1 MNASVHNV
9 PDNGREPGG
18 LSADEADALFSRLNS
33 FSNLALAVSGGA
45 DSLCLLV
52 LFDEWR
58 QRNRWDG
65 CAEVLVVDHGLRP
78 ESAAEALFVSD
89 AARRHG
95 LECSTLRWE
104 GIKPVSN
111 VQDAA
116 RRARYGLIAH
126 RIAETGAEAL
136 VLGHHMDDQAETFL
150 DRLTRG
156 SGVSGLSAMAID
168 EPGGPEGL
176 RLLRPFLGVRK
187 NRLEASLRERSR
199 SWCQDPTNDDGKY
212 KRSRLRRIMSLL
224 EDEGLTAE
232 RLAETAGRMRR
243 ARVVL
248 DGAVQDIASR
258 LLENHPAG
266 PARLNRASY
275 RALPE
280 DLRQRLLKD
289 MVRIVTGRRPEPR
302 LRQIETLDDLFCSPA
317 SGRQTLCGAMF
328 EAADPF
334 VWSWRE
340 PGRVPPET
348 LSDPVGAGVWDHRYR
363 YTVPDAGPA
372 EARGI
377 GLRLGPLMHA
387 PVSSKDI
394 IWPQGWPKSAFECSP
409 AVWNA
414 QGGLL
419 AQAVSL
425 KTGTGENNHSCS
437 LDLERLPIRGKLL
450 DGRDGQGDL

>member
-1 MNASVHNV
+1 MHNV
-9 PDNGREPGG
+9 PDKGGEPGG

-65 CAEVLVVDHGLRP
+65 RAEVLVVDHGLRP
-78 ESAAEALFVSD
+78 ESAAEARFVRD
-89 AARRHG
+89 AARQHR
-95 LECSTLRWE
+95 LEVSILCWE
-104 GIKPVSN
+104 GTKPGSN

-116 RRARYGLIAH
+116 RRARYALMAR
-126 RIAETGAEAL
+126 RIADTGAEAL
-136 VLGHHMDDQAETFL
+136 LLGHHMDDQAETFL

-187 NRLEASLRERSR
+187 NRLEASLRERGR
-199 SWCQDPTNDDGKY
+199 SWCHDPTNDDRKY
-212 KRSRLRRIMSLL
+212 KRSRLRRIMDLL
-224 EDEGLTAE
+224 EDEGLTAD

-243 ARVVL
+243 ARVAL
-248 DGAVQDIASR
+248 DSAVQDIASR
-258 LLENHPAG
+258 LLEHHPAG
-266 PARLNRASY
+266 PARLNRAAY
-275 RALPE
+275 RKQPE
-280 DLRQRLLKD
+280 DLRLRLLTD
-289 MVRIVTGRRPEPR
+289 MVGIVTGRRPEPR
-302 LRQIETLDDLFCSPA
+302 LRQLETLDDLFCSAAP
-317 SGRQTLCGAMF
+317 GRQTLCGAMF
-328 EAADPF
+328 EAGDNF

-340 PGRVPPET
+340 PGRFPPET
-348 LSDPVGAGVWDHRYR
+348 LSDPDGTGLWDHRYR
-363 YTVPDAGPA
+363 YAVPGAGHG

-409 AVWNA
+409 AVWTA
-414 QGGLL
+414 QGQLL
-419 AQAVSL
+419 EQSVSL
-425 KTGTGENNHSCS
+425 KAGTVENNHSCS

-450 DGRDGQGDL
+450 DGRDSQGDL